1 MFKTNFEQ
9 LVWRVGYCDWNESVY
24 LVRWITLRGP
34 AGRLMMV
41 SESGR
46 IRAALIHLSRR
57 SVSHWCVKNTQ
68 KQKTGY
74 PKRSK
79 KFDFFPAQDRIA
91 SIETV
96 LDARI
101 KKKTK
106 TTINKKKNYR
116 VSAGLLASLRPKIT
130 LALDAR
136 QTHGRAHALTRV

>member
-1 MFKTNFEQ
+1 MDNTARASRTIDDGIRERADTCRTDTFEQ
-9 LVWRVGYCDWNESVY
+9 TVCF
-24 LVRWITLRGP
+24 TL
-34 AGRLMMV
+34 M
-41 SESGR
+41 
-46 IRAALIHLSRR
+46 
-57 SVSHWCVKNTQ
+57 CKKNP
-68 KQKTGY
+68 KKKTGY

-91 SIETV
+91 SIGTV